1 MHNFLVVAVLLAADL
16 PIVGLPLLFGVDR
29 LFDMMRTATNITGDA
44 SCACVMDAL
53 RKKFE
58 KE

>member
-1 MHNFLVVAVLLAADL
+1 
-16 PIVGLPLLFGVDR
+16 
-29 LFDMMRTATNITGDA
+29 MMRTATNITGDA